1 MVVFPAPV
9 GPTMATIWPG
19 STLAEKSRMTVLSG
33 V

>member
-9 GPTMATIWPG
+9 GPTMAIVWPG
-19 STLAEKSRMTVLSG
+19 LALTESAFRMGFSG